1 MLFRPAQSFENIKFM
16 DDKKINKKYKS
27 NVFCNL
33 LYHITEDK
41 KKKKG
46 SLDSFLVMNRRQAGD
61 DKALAK
67 NP

>member
-1 MLFRPAQSFENIKFM
+1 MYSATF
-16 DDKKINKKYKS
+16 YTT
-27 NVFCNL
+27 L
-33 LYHITEDK
+33 LRTK

>member
-1 MLFRPAQSFENIKFM
+1 M